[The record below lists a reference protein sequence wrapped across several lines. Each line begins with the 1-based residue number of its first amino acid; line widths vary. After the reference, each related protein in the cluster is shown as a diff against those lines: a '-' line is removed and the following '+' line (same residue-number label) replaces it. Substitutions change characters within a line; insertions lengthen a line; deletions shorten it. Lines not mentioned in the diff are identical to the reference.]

1 MAVCPETSTANVKN
15 ECNKPIFQLIR
26 NLGQGQGG
34 MISIF
39 QHWPKTHRHAGNW
52 WCGSCSASH
61 SLRAQLLVCIS
72 LSYIPTYNN
81 TFIFSTIINCEHC
94 GFFVHHWEVSF
105 QPITNINTCD
115 NYNKLQKLWAFCM
128 SLRGY
133 ILTNMNICDNNKL
146 QTLWAFCISL
156 RGYIPISHQ
165 HEYLWQ

>member
-1 MAVCPETSTANVKN
+1 MTVCPETSTANVKN

-26 NLGQGQGG
+26 NLGQGQEG

-52 WCGSCSASH
+52 WCGFCSASH

-72 LSYIPTYNN
+72 LSYIPTHIYIFNN
-81 TFIFSTIINCEHC
+81 NKLWTLWVFCTSLRGFI
-94 GFFVHHWEVSF
+94 
-105 QPITNINTCD
+105 PTNNKHQSCD

-133 ILTNMNICDNNKL
+133 IPTNMNICDNNKF

-156 RGYIPISHQ
+156 RGHIPISHQ